1 MCYRSLA
8 HGALPRARDPDP
20 VSCTHTL
27 HVARRTLSHVAALPP
42 SVPAAPTP
50 RMAARPRRN
59 SARRGELEFYSQEF
73 GVYQHRQLR
82 ILEFPRYAS
91 FAQSFPNTV
100 PYSEDIGFV
109 ARVDSTDVDSTDV
122 EGSQMLSESLSEY
135 AALVITDRQH
145 GRPFTQKFLRAEL
158 ERYLRGRAGET
169 KGEHP
174 HTRVDLQAYIWYQ
187 KGSLARIDLSCLS
200 AASPSASRPQRHHPC
215 SRRVRTQFRRR
226 QRTGGRPSDPW
237 RAHRHHSAGA
247 RIAA

>member
-1 MCYRSLA
+1 M
-8 HGALPRARDPDP
+8 
-20 VSCTHTL
+20 
-27 HVARRTLSHVAALPP
+27 
-42 SVPAAPTP
+42 
-50 RMAARPRRN
+50 
-59 SARRGELEFYSQEF
+59 
-73 GVYQHRQLR
+73 YQHRQLR

-187 KGSLARIDLSCLS
+187 KGSLALFAL
-200 AASPSASRPQRHHPC
+200 AACQQHR
-215 SRRVRTQFRRR
+215 
-226 QRTGGRPSDPW
+226 
-237 RAHRHHSAGA
+237 RAHRALDGTIHVAAVFGRRFGAGKDQA
-247 RIAA
+247 VVPVTLGELTATIVRVRG